1 MRRLEAFEK
10 ELTVKMDLNFH
21 KHKASEQKLI
31 EVTLSDNEYD
41 NKTQEV
47 KVKAKQQM
55 TKVRK
60 YPP

>member
-1 MRRLEAFEK
+1 MRKMRRLEAFEK

-47 KVKAKQQM
+47 KVKAKQ
-55 TKVRK
+55 
-60 YPP
+60 